1 MFKRNTLGLGGAA
14 LCGTL
19 LVSGCANHM
28 SQRSEHE
35 ERVERKLLDHSLQ
48 IDVGEPKVLELPQR
62 RVKIHEQ
69 KSFEV
74 TEFEVTRHYD
84 RYTPYQPW
92 REVYE
97 IPLGMVAV
105 VAGVGANVVNV
116 FALGNLPDSVTKDW
130 LSYGFAGINP
140 FMNVQSHGRAQQ
152 NLAGIDEVQLDKRT
166 EYSSLPWSERPVQ
179 VKAGKETFELNTD
192 KNGVLRLNLL
202 DSPFAEHDI
211 NHLSRLLITVADA
224 QDDVHT
230 DSSLAVSSGLRGK
243 LLDHSLQIDVGEPKV
258 LELPQRRVRIHEQKT
273 FEVTEFEVTRRY
285 DRYTPYQPWR
295 EAYEIPLGAVAV
307 VAGVGANVVNVFALG
322 SLPDSVTKDWISYG
336 FAGLNPFMN
345 VQSHGRAQ
353 QNLAGIDEVERE
365 KRTEYSSLPWSER
378 PVEVKTGKQTFE
390 LTTDRNGVLRLNLLD
405 SPFSEHDLSHIS
417 KLQISVADAQDDVHT
432 DSSLAISGNLR
443 GKLLEAHE
451 LIYDDL
457 EDDEVS
463 QWVHRVKRLS
473 ELGLEEEASELEQSL
488 IELTRH
494 DPELQ
499 QEFLQSLLKSAGRVA
514 ADPGGND

>member
-19 LVSGCANHM
+19 LVSGCANQM

-48 IDVGEPKVLELPQR
+48 IDVGDPKVLDLPQR

-69 KSFEV
+69 KTFEV
-74 TEFEVTRHYD
+74 TEFEVTRNYD

-97 IPLGMVAV
+97 IPLGAVAV

-116 FALGNLPDSVTKDW
+116 FTLGNLPDSVTKDW
-130 LSYGFAGINP
+130 LNYGFAGLNP

-166 EYSSLPWSERPVQ
+166 EYSSLPWSERPVE
-179 VKAGKETFELNTD
+179 VKAGKETFELSTD
-192 KNGVLRLNLL
+192 KNGILRVNLL

-211 NHLSRLLITVADA
+211 NHLSRLLISVKDGN
-224 QDDVHT
+224 DDVRT
-230 DSSLAVSSGLRGK
+230 NTALEVSS
-243 LLDHSLQIDVGEPKV
+243 S
-258 LELPQRRVRIHEQKT
+258 
-273 FEVTEFEVTRRY
+273 
-285 DRYTPYQPWR
+285 
-295 EAYEIPLGAVAV
+295 
-307 VAGVGANVVNVFALG
+307 
-322 SLPDSVTKDWISYG
+322 
-336 FAGLNPFMN
+336 
-345 VQSHGRAQ
+345 
-353 QNLAGIDEVERE
+353 
-365 KRTEYSSLPWSER
+365 
-378 PVEVKTGKQTFE
+378 
-390 LTTDRNGVLRLNLLD
+390 
-405 SPFSEHDLSHIS
+405 
-417 KLQISVADAQDDVHT
+417 
-432 DSSLAISGNLR
+432 LR
-443 GKLLEAHE
+443 GKLLEAHG

-488 IELTRH
+488 IELTRN

-499 QEFLQSLLKSAGRVA
+499 TEFLKSLTKDAGRLV
-514 ADPGGND
+514 ADPGPN

>member
-19 LVSGCANHM
+19 LVSGCANQM

-48 IDVGEPKVLELPQR
+48 VDVGEPKVLELPQR
-62 RVKIHEQ
+62 RVKIQEQ
-69 KSFEV
+69 KTFEV

-92 REVYE
+92 REAYE
-97 IPLGMVAV
+97 IPLGAVAV

-116 FALGNLPDSVTKDW
+116 FALGSLPDSVTKDW
-130 LSYGFAGINP
+130 LSYGFAGLNP

-179 VKAGKETFELNTD
+179 VKAGKETFELTTD

-211 NHLSRLLITVADA
+211 NHLTRLLISVADG
-224 QDDVHT
+224 QDEVHVNT
-230 DSSLAVSSGLRGK
+230 SLAVSS
-243 LLDHSLQIDVGEPKV
+243 S
-258 LELPQRRVRIHEQKT
+258 
-273 FEVTEFEVTRRY
+273 
-285 DRYTPYQPWR
+285 
-295 EAYEIPLGAVAV
+295 
-307 VAGVGANVVNVFALG
+307 
-322 SLPDSVTKDWISYG
+322 
-336 FAGLNPFMN
+336 
-345 VQSHGRAQ
+345 
-353 QNLAGIDEVERE
+353 
-365 KRTEYSSLPWSER
+365 
-378 PVEVKTGKQTFE
+378 
-390 LTTDRNGVLRLNLLD
+390 
-405 SPFSEHDLSHIS
+405 
-417 KLQISVADAQDDVHT
+417 
-432 DSSLAISGNLR
+432 LR
-443 GKLLEAHE
+443 GKLLEAHG

-473 ELGLEEEASELEQSL
+473 ELGLEEEATELEQSL
-488 IELTRH
+488 IELTRN

-499 QEFLQSLLKSAGRVA
+499 TQFLKSLTKDAGRLV
-514 ADPGGND
+514 ADPGPN

>member
-19 LVSGCANHM
+19 LVSGCANQM

-35 ERVERKLLDHSLQ
+35 ERVERKLLDHSLL
-48 IDVGEPKVLELPQR
+48 IDVGEPKTLELPQR

-69 KSFEV
+69 KTFEV
-74 TEFEVTRHYD
+74 TEYEVTRRYD

-92 REVYE
+92 REIYE
-97 IPLGMVAV
+97 IPLGMVAI

-116 FALGNLPDSVTKDW
+116 FAFGTLPDSVTKDW

-152 NLAGIDEVQLDKRT
+152 NLAGIDEVQRDKRM

-179 VKAGKETFELNTD
+179 VKAGKDTFELTTD

-211 NHLSRLLITVADA
+211 NHLTRLLITVED
-224 QDDVHT
+224 
-230 DSSLAVSSGLRGK
+230 G
-243 LLDHSLQIDVGEPKV
+243 
-258 LELPQRRVRIHEQKT
+258 
-273 FEVTEFEVTRRY
+273 
-285 DRYTPYQPWR
+285 
-295 EAYEIPLGAVAV
+295 
-307 VAGVGANVVNVFALG
+307 
-322 SLPDSVTKDWISYG
+322 
-336 FAGLNPFMN
+336 
-345 VQSHGRAQ
+345 
-353 QNLAGIDEVERE
+353 
-365 KRTEYSSLPWSER
+365 
-378 PVEVKTGKQTFE
+378 
-390 LTTDRNGVLRLNLLD
+390 
-405 SPFSEHDLSHIS
+405 
-417 KLQISVADAQDDVHT
+417 QDDVHT
-432 DSSLAISGNLR
+432 DSSLAISSTLR
-443 GKLLEAHE
+443 SKLLEAHG

-488 IELTRH
+488 IELTRN

-499 QEFLQSLLKSAGRVA
+499 TEFLKSLTRDAGRLV
-514 ADPGGND
+514 ADPGPN

>member
-1 MFKRNTLGLGGAA
+1 MFKRNTLGLGGGA
-14 LCGTL
+14 LCVTL

-69 KSFEV
+69 KTFEV

-97 IPLGMVAV
+97 IPLGAVAV
-105 VAGVGANVVNV
+105 VGGVGANVFNV
-116 FALGNLPDSVTKDW
+116 FTLGSLPDSVTKDW
-130 LSYGFAGINP
+130 LSYGFAGLNP
-140 FMNVQSHGRAQQ
+140 LMNVQSNGRAQQ
-152 NLAGIDEVQLDKRT
+152 NLAGIDEIQLDKRT
-166 EYSSLPWSERPVQ
+166 EYSSLPWSERPVV
-179 VKAGKETFELNTD
+179 VKAGKETFDLSTD

-211 NHLSRLLITVADA
+211 NHLSRLLISVEDG
-224 QDDVHT
+224 QDDVHS
-230 DSSLAVSSGLRGK
+230 DSSLAVSS
-243 LLDHSLQIDVGEPKV
+243 S
-258 LELPQRRVRIHEQKT
+258 
-273 FEVTEFEVTRRY
+273 
-285 DRYTPYQPWR
+285 
-295 EAYEIPLGAVAV
+295 
-307 VAGVGANVVNVFALG
+307 
-322 SLPDSVTKDWISYG
+322 
-336 FAGLNPFMN
+336 
-345 VQSHGRAQ
+345 
-353 QNLAGIDEVERE
+353 
-365 KRTEYSSLPWSER
+365 
-378 PVEVKTGKQTFE
+378 
-390 LTTDRNGVLRLNLLD
+390 
-405 SPFSEHDLSHIS
+405 
-417 KLQISVADAQDDVHT
+417 
-432 DSSLAISGNLR
+432 LR
-443 GKLLEAHE
+443 GKLLEAHG

-488 IELTRH
+488 IELTRN

-499 QEFLQSLLKSAGRVA
+499 TEFLKSLTKDAGRLV
-514 ADPGGND
+514 ADPGPN

>member
-14 LCGTL
+14 LCGAL
-19 LVSGCANHM
+19 LVSGCANQM

-69 KSFEV
+69 KTFEV

-97 IPLGMVAV
+97 IPLGAVAV
-105 VAGVGANVVNV
+105 VAGIGANVVNV

-130 LSYGFAGINP
+130 L
-140 FMNVQSHGRAQQ
+140 
-152 NLAGIDEVQLDKRT
+152 
-166 EYSSLPWSERPVQ
+166 
-179 VKAGKETFELNTD
+179 
-192 KNGVLRLNLL
+192 
-202 DSPFAEHDI
+202 
-211 NHLSRLLITVADA
+211 
-224 QDDVHT
+224 
-230 DSSLAVSSGLRGK
+230 
-243 LLDHSLQIDVGEPKV
+243 
-258 LELPQRRVRIHEQKT
+258 
-273 FEVTEFEVTRRY
+273 
-285 DRYTPYQPWR
+285 
-295 EAYEIPLGAVAV
+295 
-307 VAGVGANVVNVFALG
+307 
-322 SLPDSVTKDWISYG
+322 SYG

-353 QNLAGIDEVERE
+353 QNLAGIDEVQRD

-378 PVEVKTGKQTFE
+378 PVQVKAGKNTFE
-390 LTTDRNGVLRLNLLD
+390 LSTDRNGVLRLNLLD
-405 SPFSEHDLSHIS
+405 SPFAEHDLNHLD
-417 KLQISVADAQDDVHT
+417 KLQISVEDNKDDVHT
-432 DSSLAISGNLR
+432 DSSLAISNTLR
-443 GKLLEAHE
+443 GKLLEAHG

-488 IELTRH
+488 IELTRN

-499 QEFLQSLLKSAGRVA
+499 AEFLKSLTKDAGRLV
-514 ADPGGND
+514 ADPGPN